1 MVRSLCS
8 QTITPFT
15 DIERVSDYEVDF
27 KYKMYN
33 EEDGMYEEKSAP
45 FLEGTKLGSYFKSV
59 HYADQAIGQFM
70 TDLDNAGLLDNTV
83 VVIYGDHDAKIK
95 AEEYDRYFNYNPFT
109 DSVLTE
115 DDEGYVPVDDF
126 YYNLNRKVPFIIW
139 SKDGGYEPKEVKQI
153 MVCMTF
159 SQHLEICLASQMSMH
174 LVMISFL
181 LLITRKM
188 LLSSQTAIL

>member
-1 MVRSLCS
+1 
-8 QTITPFT
+8 
-15 DIERVSDYEVDF
+15 
-27 KYKMYN
+27 
-33 EEDGMYEEKSAP
+33 MYEEKSAP
-45 FLEGTKLGSYFKSV
+45 FLERVQSLDLIFKSV

-70 TDLDNAGLLDNTV
+70 TELDNAGLLDNTV

-139 SKDGGYEPKEVKQI
+139 SKNGGYEPTEVKQI

-174 LVMISFL
+174 LVMISFCC
-181 LLITRKM
+181 
-188 LLSSQTAIL
+188 